1 MDSLLDD
8 FSISG
13 FPTGVMG
20 DYNLDMSVD
29 MFDMLELA
37 DVLIFEIEPESQLFF
52 CDLNGSGAL
61 DVMDLI
67 ALSNIILGF

>member
-1 MDSLLDD
+1 
-8 FSISG
+8 
-13 FPTGVMG
+13 MG

-29 MFDMLELA
+29 IFDMLELA
-37 DVLIFEIEPESQLFF
+37 DVLIFGNQPNESQLFF